1 MLLPKQKAV
10 SQIKSNHSN
19 VCALPGSGKTLVN
32 TELCFNLVNELPSCR
47 ILNITFTR
55 TAAAEMNKRLS
66 AKLSSDQMKQ
76 VKVSTIDSAMVGM
89 AKAYFKHINSR
100 YKLLI
105 GGSYFFVVLRIVNEL
120 NVLTIEEVMEILDYY
135 LSFPINVQFE
145 NELHHSVVNLY
156 KKIISNTHPP
166 SFDLKSLAKLI
177 IYKMETGEI
186 MPYAY
191 DYIIVDEYQDTGQ
204 LQYQWLKLHGMI
216 GKSKIIGIGDDDQSL
231 YRFTG
236 SLGYA
241 NFQSLRNDLNADE
254 YTLDTCFRCAPVIL
268 KYAESIITKNKDRVD
283 KEFNAFD
290 KEKVGLINIYQ
301 HDGVIQSLTER
312 LKNGAKN
319 TAVLCRT
326 NQQANDIEIALRNEG
341 VEYQRLNA
349 KGGLLSDYNVL
360 AYVKLLISVFLDKD
374 LNNLIE
380 VFAWQGESEKNLK
393 FLERYFS
400 EERLFKPTQ
409 LNILELNKQG
419 LSTATNTIL
428 NNMRTWRDYSND
440 ENAFKAQK
448 PIITALEYKMS
459 KQASKRVRA
468 FSDFITKQL
477 SGPTFKHRV
486 DVLDS
491 IHQQIKNDNNEIDR
505 NVITI
510 TTMHGAKGLEWDTVW
525 VVDVSHEKIPL
536 LEKESVIEAKND
548 AAAHLEDERRLFY
561 VAATRA
567 ERELNLTFETEMSP
581 FISESD
587 LRLVNFF
594 DVNGDK
600 VEL

>member
-1 MLLPKQKAV
+1 M
-10 SQIKSNHSN
+10 
-19 VCALPGSGKTLVN
+19 
-32 TELCFNLVNELPSCR
+32 
-47 ILNITFTR
+47 
-55 TAAAEMNKRLS
+55 
-66 AKLSSDQMKQ
+66 
-76 VKVSTIDSAMVGM
+76 
-89 AKAYFKHINSR
+89 
-100 YKLLI
+100 
-105 GGSYFFVVLRIVNEL
+105 
-120 NVLTIEEVMEILDYY
+120 
-135 LSFPINVQFE
+135 
-145 NELHHSVVNLY
+145 
-156 KKIISNTHPP
+156 
-166 SFDLKSLAKLI
+166 
-177 IYKMETGEI
+177 
-186 MPYAY
+186 
-191 DYIIVDEYQDTGQ
+191 
-204 LQYQWLKLHGMI
+204 
-216 GKSKIIGIGDDDQSL
+216 
-231 YRFTG
+231 
-236 SLGYA
+236 
-241 NFQSLRNDLNADE
+241 
-254 YTLDTCFRCAPVIL
+254 
-268 KYAESIITKNKDRVD
+268 
-283 KEFNAFD
+283 
-290 KEKVGLINIYQ
+290 
-301 HDGVIQSLTER
+301 
-312 LKNGAKN
+312 
-319 TAVLCRT
+319 
-326 NQQANDIEIALRNEG
+326 
-341 VEYQRLNA
+341 
-349 KGGLLSDYNVL
+349 
-360 AYVKLLISVFLDKD
+360 ISVFLDKD

-400 EERLFKPTQ
+400 EERLFKPSQ

-428 NNMRTWRDYSND
+428 NNMRTWRAYSND

-561 VAATRA
+561 VATTRA

-581 FISESD
+581 FLSESD